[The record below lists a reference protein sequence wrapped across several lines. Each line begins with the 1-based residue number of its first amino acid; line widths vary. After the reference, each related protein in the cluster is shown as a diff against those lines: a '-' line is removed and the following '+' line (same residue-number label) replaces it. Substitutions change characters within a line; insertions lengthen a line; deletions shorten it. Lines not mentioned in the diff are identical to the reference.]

1 MSHNHLLLLSRI
13 SLVLLSLF
21 SVCHVKA
28 DEEERR
34 GAEFRT
40 TGSDGELFKKSS
52 HPNNEQQANRTRV
65 ELWFYWEKRLNRA
78 YRRLQRYYELRP
90 EIAEPLKA
98 SQQAWLIARDAT
110 MHAFDS
116 CLRQENETSRE
127 DGWFNAHM
135 NLMIIEM
142 TETRCLILEELLNTV
157 QSCDL

>member
-65 ELWFYWEKRLNRA
+65 ELWFYGEKRLNRA

-142 TETRCLILEELLNTV
+142 TETRCLILEELLNTI

>member
-1 MSHNHLLLLSRI
+1 M
-13 SLVLLSLF
+13 LSLF

-65 ELWFYWEKRLNRA
+65 ELRFYWEKRLNRA

-142 TETRCLILEELLNTV
+142 TETRCLILEELLNTI

>member
-1 MSHNHLLLLSRI
+1 M
-13 SLVLLSLF
+13 LSLF

-116 CLRQENETSRE
+116 CLRQENKTSRE

-142 TETRCLILEELLNTV
+142 TETRCLILEELLNTI

>member
-1 MSHNHLLLLSRI
+1 M
-13 SLVLLSLF
+13 LSLF

-40 TGSDGELFKKSS
+40 TGSDGELFQKSS

-110 MHAFDS
+110 MHAFYS
-116 CLRQENETSRE
+116 VLRKENEPSRE

-142 TETRCLILEELLNTV
+142 TETRCLILEELLNTI

>member
-1 MSHNHLLLLSRI
+1 M
-13 SLVLLSLF
+13 SLF

-142 TETRCLILEELLNTV
+142 TETRCLILEELLNTI